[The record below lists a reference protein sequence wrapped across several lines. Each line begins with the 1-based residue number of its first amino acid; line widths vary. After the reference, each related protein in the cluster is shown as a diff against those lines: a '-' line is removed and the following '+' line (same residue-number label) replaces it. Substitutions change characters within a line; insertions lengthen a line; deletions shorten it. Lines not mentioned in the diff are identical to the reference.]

1 MNLLFKFCIAFS
13 TTSSSKMFFSWVG
26 KAFSYKLHKQEYHQQ
41 QLLFNL
47 HSQEFHHYKSFQTFP
62 QWQPE
67 DVYLLDN
74 TKTSITFPHSSHLTK
89 KCLQLLKKLI
99 CKIVTKVSTDSLKY
113 QTEEPLEERIF
124 PCINLMCVFTSIST
138 KFLPIQVRTWPK
150 YHHQRLL
157 SYHIQRQE

>member
-26 KAFSYKLHKQEYHQQ
+26 KAFSFKLHKQEYHQQ

-74 TKTSITFPHSSHLTK
+74 TKTSNTFPHSSHLTK

-124 PCINLMCVFTSIST
+124 PCINLMCVFTSISM
-138 KFLPIQVRTWPK
+138 KFLPIQVRT
-150 YHHQRLL
+150 
-157 SYHIQRQE
+157 